1 MLTRT
6 TLSALVMLICLQQLA
21 SAGAIAAEPATPAGK
36 TVMSTVDDVRK
47 TVNDQRERI
56 SPEAL
61 DERLKRIIYP
71 VFNFEEMSMRSLGP
85 NWNKAKP
92 EERSEFVTLFS
103 DLLARNYLKK
113 IRENVTKSKVEFIGE
128 SPAESSVLVRTSVVS
143 DDDKVAIDY
152 RLHEV
157 DGKWRV
163 YDVIIENIGL
173 VSNYRSEFA
182 GIIRK
187 DGFDGLLKKLREKKV
202 GEKEA
207 KEK

>member
-1 MLTRT
+1 MFLKVTWAT
-6 TLSALVMLICLQQLA
+6 FIALVCFCQVA
-21 SAGAIAAEPATPAGK
+21 PAKVFAAEPATPAGK
-36 TVMSTVDDVRK
+36 TVMSTVDDVRT
-47 TVNDQRERI
+47 TVHEQKDKI

-71 VFNFEEMSMRSLGP
+71 VFNFNEMSMRSLGP
-85 NWNKAKP
+85 NWNRAKP

-103 DLLARNYLKK
+103 DLLAKNYLRK
-113 IRENVTKSKVEFIGE
+113 IRENVTKSKVEFVGE
-128 SPAESSVLVRTSVVS
+128 SQSENSVLVRTTVSS
-143 DDDKVAIDY
+143 DDDKAAIDY
-152 RLHEV
+152 RLHEL

-187 DGFDGLLKKLREKKV
+187 DGFDGLLRKLREKKV
-202 GEKEA
+202 GEKET
-207 KEK
+207 K